1 MNFTYNGLLKISPP
15 ISKAVIQKLVRDN
28 SSLRAME
35 NYFNAQNKLIA
46 FINCDE
52 IGFKDPKELCDTIK
66 DLQKAIG
73 TKHLIKG
80 QIFADNK
87 DLDANRFISIVGTR
101 WQIYHAEYDPYE
113 TESEGEES
121 EEEEEIEFDRKIS
134 DIHENLQDEITYI
147 FDEMDLYEMV
157 DQEAD
162 KWQDD
167 GVIYH
172 WMYDPAREYA
182 IHKIVGYLKET
193 GKFSKKI
200 KSVYEKFVKAEKD
213 VLKEEERF
221 RKETKKRKQKEFVK
235 ENRKVDRFYN
245 NVMEDACKDI
255 KMVEYISEE
264 RGIAPDVRDY
274 ITEFL

>member
-15 ISKAVIQKLVRDN
+15 ISKAVIQKLVGDN

-52 IGFKDPKELCDTIK
+52 IGFEDPKELCDTIK

-101 WQIYHAEYDPYE
+101 WQIYHAEYDAYE
-113 TESEGEES
+113 MESEGEES
-121 EEEEEIEFDRKIS
+121 EEEEEIEFDEDVNREYEEALDMVNQLIE
-134 DIHENLQDEITYI
+134 DNFEDVIEIDQWIDDGITY
-147 FDEMDLYEMV
+147 ESS
-157 DQEAD
+157 
-162 KWQDD
+162 
-167 GVIYH
+167 
-172 WMYDPAREYA
+172 YDPSEAYS
-182 IHKIVGYLKET
+182 IHKIFDQVKSKNYET
-193 GKFSKKI
+193 FI
-200 KSVYEKFVKAEKD
+200 KAEKNL
-213 VLKEEERF
+213 LKEESRF
-221 RKETKKRKQKEFVK
+221 RQETKIREDKEKEKNRKGFTK

-245 NVMEDACKDI
+245 SVMENACKDI
-255 KMVEYISEE
+255 KMVEYLSEE